1 MMHLCKLQDIL
12 VWNGPFEPDCFDFNM
27 KSVGTES
34 STQSFCCCLQRARDV
49 DFLLMAK
56 LVAIS
61 TLGNPPRLG
70 EQHCFF
76 RWSQVVLSEGHHFC
90 CNRQEAVCLND
101 VRSGNKA
108 GFDRP

>member
-1 MMHLCKLQDIL
+1 
-12 VWNGPFEPDCFDFNM
+12 M

-34 STQSFCCCLQRARDV
+34 STQSFCCCLQRERDV

-70 EQHCFF
+70 EQHCF
-76 RWSQVVLSEGHHFC
+76 RRSQVVLSEGHHFC
-90 CNRQEAVCLND
+90 CKRQEAVRLND
-101 VRSGNKA
+101 VRLGNKV
-108 GFDRP
+108 GFDRPRRLSSCIANGSLDGRSFESETNSR